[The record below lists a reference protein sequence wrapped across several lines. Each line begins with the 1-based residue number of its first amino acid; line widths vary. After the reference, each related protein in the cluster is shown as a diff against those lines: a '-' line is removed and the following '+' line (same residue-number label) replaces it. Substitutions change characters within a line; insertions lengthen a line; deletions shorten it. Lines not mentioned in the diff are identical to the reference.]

1 MLVPR
6 VQRRTM
12 TFSTNTKTGDEL
24 KMQKL
29 YELDNE
35 RGKAMGYRKAISML
49 KTLRDPLTSVK
60 QLDDFS
66 YIGDGIKLKVQEFL
80 NSG

>member
-1 MLVPR
+1 MDPMKMNKDIIKGL
-6 VQRRTM
+6 
-12 TFSTNTKTGDEL
+12 E